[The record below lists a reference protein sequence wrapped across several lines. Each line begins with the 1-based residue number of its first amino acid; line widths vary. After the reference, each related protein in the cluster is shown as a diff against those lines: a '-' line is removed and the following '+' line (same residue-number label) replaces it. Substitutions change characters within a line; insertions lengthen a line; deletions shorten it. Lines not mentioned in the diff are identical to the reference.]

1 MRDWISFWDSDH
13 SIYVNARHF
22 DVHYRTI
29 ADMIVRHVPSPDAVV
44 LDFGCGEALHAG
56 RVAAACRRLILVD
69 AAPKVRAGL
78 AARFTGQPGT
88 KAGVPGELAEFPD
101 LAGLVARFGNESAI
115 EVRAPEELAQAAD
128 RSVDL
133 VVMHSVAQYLT
144 SAEFSALLML
154 FARLLR
160 PGGLLLIGD
169 VIPPHVSAFADAM
182 ALLNY
187 GAANGFLLAAIGGLL
202 RTAVSDYTKLRSR
215 LGITL
220 YTEGEMLQKLEA
232 AGFIATRAKANVGP
246 NPARMT
252 FLARSS

>member
-1 MRDWISFWDSDH
+1 MRDWISFWNSEH

-44 LDFGCGEALHAG
+44 MDFGCGEALHAD

-69 AAPKVRAGL
+69 AAPKVRSGL
-78 AARFTGQPGT
+78 AARFN
-88 KAGVPGELAEFPD
+88 
-101 LAGLVARFGNESAI
+101 GNPNI
-115 EVRAPEELAQAAD
+115 EVRAPSDIADLPD
-128 RSVDL
+128 RSIDL

-144 SAEFSALLML
+144 SAEFSALLVL
-154 FARLLR
+154 FRRLLR

-169 VIPPHVSAFADAM
+169 VIPPQVSALADAM

-187 GAANGFLLAAIGGLL
+187 SAANGFLLAAIAGLL

-215 LGITL
+215 IGFTL
-220 YTEGEMLQKLEA
+220 YTEAEMLQRLEA
-232 AGFIATRAKANVGP
+232 AGFTATRAKANVGP

-252 FLARSS
+252 FLARSG

>member
-1 MRDWISFWDSDH
+1 MRDWISFWDSRH

-29 ADMIVRHVPSPDAVV
+29 ATMILHHVPSPDAVV
-44 LDFGCGEALHAG
+44 IDFGCGEALHAD

-69 AAPKVRAGL
+69 AAPNVRAAL
-78 AARFTGQPGT
+78 AARFST
-88 KAGVPGELAEFPD
+88 E
-101 LAGLVARFGNESAI
+101 RNI
-115 EVRAPEELAQAAD
+115 EVRAPADLGALAD

-144 SAEFSALLML
+144 SAELSTLLVL
-154 FARLLR
+154 FRRLLR

-202 RTAVSDYTKLRSR
+202 RTAASDYTKLRSR
-215 LGITL
+215 IGITL
-220 YTEGEMLQKLEA
+220 YTEAEMLQKLEA
-232 AGFIATRAKANVGP
+232 AGFTATRAKANVGP

>member
-29 ADMIVRHVPSPDAVV
+29 AEMIVRHVPAPDASVI
-44 LDFGCGEALHAG
+44 DFGCGEALHAD
-56 RVAAACRRLILVD
+56 RVAAACRRLMLVD

-78 AARFTGQPGT
+78 ASRF
-88 KAGVPGELAEFPD
+88 AG
-101 LAGLVARFGNESAI
+101 RTNI
-115 EVRAPEELAQAAD
+115 EVRAPGELADVAD
-128 RSVDL
+128 RSIDL

-144 SAEFSALLML
+144 SAEFSALLLL
-154 FARLLR
+154 FRRLLR

-169 VIPPHVSAFADAM
+169 VVPPHVSAFADAM

-187 GAANGFLLAAIGGLL
+187 GAANGFLFAAIRGLL
-202 RTAVSDYTKLRSR
+202 RTAVSDYSKLRSR
-215 LGITL
+215 IGITL
-220 YTEGEMLQKLEA
+220 YTEGEMLAKLEA
-232 AGFIATRAKANVGP
+232 AGFTAARAKANVGP

-252 FLARSS
+252 FLARSG

>member
-1 MRDWISFWDSDH
+1 LIVPADRTDPNSSAGEAERAATTRDWISFWDSEH

-44 LDFGCGEALHAG
+44 LDFGCGEALYAD

-78 AARFTGQPGT
+78 
-88 KAGVPGELAEFPD
+88 L
-101 LAGLVARFGNESAI
+101 ARFGGHPDI
-115 EVRAPEELAQAAD
+115 EVRAPDDLTHLAD

-133 VVMHSVAQYLT
+133 AVMHSVAQYMG
-144 SAEFSALLML
+144 SAQLSALLVL
-154 FARLLR
+154 FRRLLR
-160 PGGLLLIGD
+160 PAGLLLIGD
-169 VIPPHVSAFADAM
+169 VIPPHVSAIVDAM

-187 GAANGFLLAAIGGLL
+187 AAANGFLFAAVRGLL
-202 RTAVSDYTKLRSR
+202 RTAASDYTRLRSSIG
-215 LGITL
+215 LTL
-220 YTEGEMLQKLEA
+220 YTEAEMLQKLDA
-232 AGFIATRAKANVGP
+232 AGFIATRAKTNVGP

-252 FLARSS
+252 FLARSG

>member
-1 MRDWISFWDSDH
+1 MRDWISFWDSRH

-29 ADMIVRHVPSPDAVV
+29 AAMIVHHVASPDAVV
-44 LDFGCGEALHAG
+44 IDFGCGEALHAD

-69 AAPKVRAGL
+69 AAPKVRAAL
-78 AARFTGQPGT
+78 ADRFSAQP
-88 KAGVPGELAEFPD
+88 
-101 LAGLVARFGNESAI
+101 NI
-115 EVRAPEELAQAAD
+115 EVRAPADLGALAD

-144 SAEFSALLML
+144 SAELSALLVL
-154 FARLLR
+154 FRRLLR

-169 VIPPHVSAFADAM
+169 VIPPQVSAFADAM

-202 RTAVSDYTKLRSR
+202 RTAVSDYSKLRSR
-215 LGITL
+215 IGITL
-220 YTEGEMLQKLEA
+220 YTEAEMLQKLEA
-232 AGFIATRAKANVGP
+232 ADFTATRAKANVGP

>member
-44 LDFGCGEALHAG
+44 LDFGCGEALHAD
-56 RVAAACRRLILVD
+56 RVAASYRRLILVD

-78 AARFTGQPGT
+78 AARFGANP
-88 KAGVPGELAEFPD
+88 
-101 LAGLVARFGNESAI
+101 NI
-115 EVRAPEELAQAAD
+115 EVRAPAELADLPD
-128 RSVDL
+128 RSIDL
-133 VVMHSVAQYLT
+133 AVMHSVAQYLS
-144 SAEFSALLML
+144 SAEFSALLVL
-154 FARLLR
+154 FRRLLR

-169 VIPPHVSAFADAM
+169 VIPPQVSAFADAM

-202 RTAVSDYTKLRSR
+202 RTAVSDYTRLRSR
-215 LGITL
+215 IGVTL
-220 YTEGEMLQKLEA
+220 YTEAEMLQRLEA
-232 AGFIATRAKANVGP
+232 AGFTATRAKANVGP

-252 FLARSS
+252 FLARSG

>member
-29 ADMIVRHVPSPDAVV
+29 ADMIVLHVPSPDAVV
-44 LDFGCGEALHAG
+44 VDFGCGEALHAD

-78 AARFTGQPGT
+78 AARF
-88 KAGVPGELAEFPD
+88 
-101 LAGLVARFGNESAI
+101 SANPTI
-115 EVRAPEELAQAAD
+115 EVRAPAELADLPD
-128 RSVDL
+128 RSIDL
-133 VVMHSVAQYLT
+133 AVMHSVAQYLT
-144 SAEFSALLML
+144 SAEFSALLVL
-154 FARLLR
+154 FRQLLR

-169 VIPPHVSAFADAM
+169 VIPPQVSAFADAV

-187 GAANGFLLAAIGGLL
+187 GAANGFLFAAIRGLL

-215 LGITL
+215 IGITL
-220 YTEGEMLQKLEA
+220 YREAEMLERLEA
-232 AGFIATRAKANVGP
+232 AGFTASRAKANVGP

-252 FLARSS
+252 FLARSG

>member
-29 ADMIVRHVPSPDAVV
+29 ADMIVAHVPSPDAVV
-44 LDFGCGEALHAG
+44 LDFGCGEALHAD

-69 AAPKVRAGL
+69 AAPKVRA
-78 AARFTGQPGT
+78 A
-88 KAGVPGELAEFPD
+88 
-101 LAGLVARFGNESAI
+101 LAGRFSATPTI
-115 EVRAPEELAQAAD
+115 EVRAPAELADAAD
-128 RSVDL
+128 RSIDL
-133 VVMHSVAQYLT
+133 VVLHSVAQYLT
-144 SAEFSALLML
+144 AAEFGALLML
-154 FARLLR
+154 FHRLLR

-187 GAANGFLLAAIGGLL
+187 GAANGFLLAALRGLL

-215 LGITL
+215 IGITL
-220 YTEGEMLQKLEA
+220 YTEAEMLQRLEA
-232 AGFIATRAKANVGP
+232 AGFTATRAKANVGP

>member
-1 MRDWISFWDSDH
+1 MRDWISFWNSEH

-29 ADMIVRHVPSPDAVV
+29 ADMIVRHVPSSDAVV
-44 LDFGCGEALHAG
+44 MDFGCGEALHAD

-69 AAPKVRAGL
+69 AAPKVRSGL
-78 AARFTGQPGT
+78 AARFN
-88 KAGVPGELAEFPD
+88 
-101 LAGLVARFGNESAI
+101 GNPNI
-115 EVRAPEELAQAAD
+115 EVRAPSDIADLPD
-128 RSVDL
+128 RSIDL

-144 SAEFSALLML
+144 SAEFSALLVL
-154 FARLLR
+154 FRRLLR

-169 VIPPHVSAFADAM
+169 VIPPQVSALADAM

-187 GAANGFLLAAIGGLL
+187 SAANGFLLAAIAGLL

-215 LGITL
+215 IGFTL
-220 YTEGEMLQKLEA
+220 YTEAEMLQRLEA
-232 AGFIATRAKANVGP
+232 AGFTATRAKANVGP

-252 FLARSS
+252 FLARSG

>member
-1 MRDWISFWDSDH
+1 MRDWISFWDSRH

-29 ADMIVRHVPSPDAVV
+29 AAMIVRHVPSPDAVV
-44 LDFGCGEALHAG
+44 IDFGCGEALHADL
-56 RVAAACRRLILVD
+56 VADACRRLILVD
-69 AAPKVRAGL
+69 AAPTLRAALAERFSGERKIEIRAPAEL
-78 AARFTGQPGT
+78 AA
-88 KAGVPGELAEFPD
+88 L
-101 LAGLVARFGNESAI
+101 
-115 EVRAPEELAQAAD
+115 AD

-144 SAEFSALLML
+144 SAEFSALLVL
-154 FARLLR
+154 FRRLLR

-169 VIPPHVSAFADAM
+169 VVPPHVSAFADAM

-187 GAANGFLLAAIGGLL
+187 GAANGFLLAAVGGLL

-215 LGITL
+215 IGITL
-220 YTEGEMLQKLEA
+220 YSENEMLQRLEA
-232 AGFIATRAKANVGP
+232 AGFTASRAKANVGP

-252 FLARSS
+252 FLARST

>member
-44 LDFGCGEALHAG
+44 IDFGCGEALHANG
-56 RVAAACRRLILVD
+56 VAAACRRLILVD
-69 AAPKVRAGL
+69 GAPKVRAGL
-78 AARFTGQPGT
+78 AARFGATAT
-88 KAGVPGELAEFPD
+88 
-101 LAGLVARFGNESAI
+101 I
-115 EVRAPEELAQAAD
+115 EVRAPAELAEIPD

-154 FARLLR
+154 FRRLLR
-160 PGGLLLIGD
+160 PAGLLLIGD
-169 VIPPHVSAFADAM
+169 VIPPHVSAVADAM

-187 GAANGFLLAAIGGLL
+187 GAANGFLLAAIRGLL

-215 LGITL
+215 IGITL
-220 YTEGEMLQKLEA
+220 YTEAEMLQKLDA
-232 AGFIATRAKANVGP
+232 AGFTATRAKANVGP

>member
-13 SIYVNARHF
+13 SIYVNARHR

-29 ADMIVRHVPSPDAVV
+29 ADMIVSHVASPDAVV
-44 LDFGCGEALHAG
+44 LDFGCGEALHAD
-56 RVAAACRRLILVD
+56 RVTAACRRLILVD
-69 AAPKVRAGL
+69 AATKVRAGL
-78 AARFTGQPGT
+78 AARFRANP
-88 KAGVPGELAEFPD
+88 K
-101 LAGLVARFGNESAI
+101 I
-115 EVRAPEELAQAAD
+115 EVRAAEELAQVSD
-128 RSVDL
+128 RSLDL

-154 FARLLR
+154 FRRLLR
-160 PGGLLLIGD
+160 PDGALLIGD

-187 GAANGFLLAAIGGLL
+187 GAANGFLFAAIRGLL
-202 RTAVSDYTKLRSR
+202 RTAMSDYTKLRSR
-215 LGITL
+215 IGITL
-220 YTEGEMLQKLEA
+220 YTEAEMLAKLEA
-232 AGFIATRAKANVGP
+232 AGFTATRAQWNIGP

>member
-1 MRDWISFWDSDH
+1 MRDWISFWDSRH

-29 ADMIVRHVPSPDAVV
+29 AAMIVHHVPSPDAVV
-44 LDFGCGEALHAG
+44 IDFGCGEALHAD

-69 AAPKVRAGL
+69 AAPKVRAAL
-78 AARFTGQPGT
+78 ADRFSTQ
-88 KAGVPGELAEFPD
+88 
-101 LAGLVARFGNESAI
+101 GNI
-115 EVRAPEELAQAAD
+115 EVHAPADLGALAD

-144 SAEFSALLML
+144 SAELSALLVL
-154 FARLLR
+154 FRRLLR

-169 VIPPHVSAFADAM
+169 VIPPHVSAFADAL

-202 RTAVSDYTKLRSR
+202 RTAVSDYSKLRSR
-215 LGITL
+215 IGITL
-220 YTEGEMLQKLEA
+220 YTEAEMLQKLEA
-232 AGFIATRAKANVGP
+232 AGFTATRAKANVGP

-252 FLARSS
+252 FLARSA

>member
-13 SIYVNARHF
+13 SIYVSARHF

-56 RVAAACRRLILVD
+56 RVAPACRRLILVD

-78 AARFTGQPGT
+78 ATRLKDEP
-88 KAGVPGELAEFPD
+88 
-101 LAGLVARFGNESAI
+101 NI
-115 EVRAPEELAQAAD
+115 EVREPSELEAFPD
-128 RSVDL
+128 RSLDL
-133 VVMHSVAQYLT
+133 VVMHSVAQYLK
-144 SAEFSALLML
+144 SPQFSALLVL
-154 FARLLR
+154 FRRLLR

-169 VIPPHVSAFADAM
+169 VIPPHVSPFADAL
-182 ALLNY
+182 ALLKY
-187 GAANGFLLAAIGGLL
+187 GAFNGFFFAAIRGLM
-202 RTAVSDYTKLRSR
+202 RTAISDYTKLRSR

-220 YTEGEMLQKLEA
+220 YTEAEMLQKLEA
-232 AGFIATRAKANVGP
+232 AGFTAARAKANVGP

>member
-1 MRDWISFWDSDH
+1 MRDWISFWDSNH
-13 SIYVNARHF
+13 SIYVNARHR

-29 ADMIVRHVPSPDAVV
+29 ADMIVGHVASPDAVV
-44 LDFGCGEALHAG
+44 LDFGCGEALHAD

-69 AAPKVRAGL
+69 AATKVRAGL
-78 AARFTGQPGT
+78 AARFRTNP
-88 KAGVPGELAEFPD
+88 
-101 LAGLVARFGNESAI
+101 AI
-115 EVRAPEELAQAAD
+115 EVRAPEELAQAPD
-128 RSVDL
+128 RSLDL

-154 FARLLR
+154 FRRLLR

-187 GAANGFLLAAIGGLL
+187 GAANGFLFAAIRGLL
-202 RTAVSDYTKLRSR
+202 RTALSDYTKLRSR
-215 LGITL
+215 IGITL
-220 YTEGEMLQKLEA
+220 HTEAEMLGKLEA
-232 AGFIATRAKANVGP
+232 AGFTATRAQWNIGP

>member
-1 MRDWISFWDSDH
+1 MRDWVSFWDSDH
-13 SIYVNARHF
+13 SIYVSARHV

-44 LDFGCGEALHAG
+44 LDFGCGEALHAD
-56 RVAAACRRLILVD
+56 RVAAACRHLILVD
-69 AAPKVRAGL
+69 AAPKVRTGL
-78 AARFTGQPGT
+78 AARF
-88 KAGVPGELAEFPD
+88 
-101 LAGLVARFGNESAI
+101 GNEPMI
-115 EVRAPEELAQAAD
+115 EVRAPAELADVPD
-128 RSVDL
+128 RSIDL
-133 VVMHSVAQYLT
+133 VVMHSVAQYLK
-144 SAEFSALLML
+144 SAEFSALLVL
-154 FARLLR
+154 FRRLLR

-187 GAANGFLLAAIGGLL
+187 GAANGFLLAAVRGLL

-215 LGITL
+215 IGITL
-220 YTEGEMLQKLEA
+220 YTEAEMLRKLEA
-232 AGFIATRAKANVGP
+232 AGFTATRAKANVGP